1 MKFTEDQL
9 AGILQTCV
17 NFAKDII
24 ETTGGFGP
32 FGGRVRLDGV
42 LEFFA
47 LQISDIA
54 QTLEDLYYKTDAILT
69 EEALQGTILAASNTI
84 DVIVPDAIESP
95 FRNAIGVFIETP
107 DFCRF
112 VYATYRVSPDPVQPG
127 RFVVEQGE
135 MFSVEG
141 KPTIFPR

>member
-1 MKFTEDQL
+1 
-9 AGILQTCV
+9 
-17 NFAKDII
+17 
-24 ETTGGFGP
+24 
-32 FGGRVRLDGV
+32 
-42 LEFFA
+42 
-47 LQISDIA
+47 
-54 QTLEDLYYKTDAILT
+54 
-69 EEALQGTILAASNTI
+69 
-84 DVIVPDAIESP
+84 VPDAIECP

-112 VYATYRVSPDPVQPG
+112 VYATYRASPDPTQPG